1 LRRGQESRTFGQ
13 VPAGNLPH
21 SSYVETDEA
30 EHRLSIQK
38 LKHMEDESMTV
49 IQEKPIKEVPAR
61 QPQSYPPASTLTNAA
76 EPDATRYL
84 RIALRL
90 VGLIFIFGIYT
101 FSIVWP
107 SGWVWHTGHT
117 SHYLQMI
124 LGVYATLGVFLLIAS
139 RNPLANLSLIWFT
152 VWSSVVH
159 AAIMAVQAVAN
170 PDQIGHLLGDVPAL
184 LVVAAV
190 LAFLTPRG
198 AVATALTA
206 GKK

>member
-1 LRRGQESRTFGQ
+1 
-13 VPAGNLPH
+13 
-21 SSYVETDEA
+21 
-30 EHRLSIQK
+30 
-38 LKHMEDESMTV
+38 MTV
-49 IQEKPIKEVPAR
+49 IQEKTIKEILAR
-61 QPQSYPPASTLTNAA
+61 EPQSYPLASRVTNVPEPA
-76 EPDATRYL
+76 RIKYL
-84 RIALRL
+84 RLALQL
-90 VGLIFIFGIYT
+90 VGLTFIFGIYALT
-101 FSIVWP
+101 IVWP

-159 AAIMAVQAVAN
+159 AGIMAAQSLVN
-170 PDQIGHLLGDVPAL
+170 SEHRGHLLGDVPAL

-190 LAFLTPRG
+190 LAVLTPRG
-198 AVATALTA
+198 TAATALAA